1 MGVFASGYTIALPF
15 APPPSEFFSERVP
28 SLVVTVSECLTELVP
43 DPGLLPRSGV
53 SDVEGT
59 KRMNRAGIALDVV
72 PEMAAAM
79 AAFIDAGDYI
89 FPVFTSLDAA
99 LAFKNRFL
107 AALDVRV
114 LGLGVPAELVP
125 SYLERWRSEWERSGD
140 NWYGTL
146 SCLRKGQPLA
156 PGGTDLGY
164 EPVGEEFPGSFHSW
178 LCCGVVPDVHERLG
192 VVMNGFGLVDDQRV
206 AIEAAELIERE
217 EWGEPVPWLPLLL
230 VSY

>member
-1 MGVFASGYTIALPF
+1 MRPSGHYAWRRVSGMGAALRNGCLASGYTIALPF

-107 AALDVRV
+107 AALMYAFWASVSPPNSFPATSNDGDRNGNDLETTGTARCHAFAKVSRLRPGVLTSATSPSVRSS
-114 LGLGVPAELVP
+114 PARFIRGCAAA
-125 SYLERWRSEWERSGD
+125 SYPTFTNDW
-140 NWYGTL
+140 
-146 SCLRKGQPLA
+146 
-156 PGGTDLGY
+156 
-164 EPVGEEFPGSFHSW
+164 
-178 LCCGVVPDVHERLG
+178 
-192 VVMNGFGLVDDQRV
+192 
-206 AIEAAELIERE
+206 
-217 EWGEPVPWLPLLL
+217 
-230 VSY
+230 VS